1 MSPKIR
7 IVLASHGKL
16 SEGML
21 NTVQMLLG
29 PQENIAAYCLLPEQD
44 VSIFSA
50 KLEEEIKTHGA
61 ENIVFLTE
69 LLHGSPFNCAVS
81 LTRDYDVYHV
91 SGINLAMLMGA
102 ILERDDEESTP
113 ESVCEAAIDAAEGSY
128 QDVRKLLSASDDD
141 DDDDDED

>member
-1 MSPKIR
+1 MAPKIR
-7 IVLASHGKL
+7 LVLASHGKL

-29 PQENIAAYCLLPEQD
+29 PQENITAYCLMPEQD
-44 VSIFSA
+44 VSAFSEA
-50 KLEEEIKTHGA
+50 LAEEIKTYGA

-69 LLHGSPFNCAVS
+69 LLHGSPFNCTVS

-102 ILERDDEESTP
+102 IMERDDEDSTP
-113 ESVCEAAIDAAEGSY
+113 ETVCEAALAAAEGSY
-128 QDVRKLLSASDDD
+128 QDVRKLLTASDDD
-141 DDDDDED
+141 DDDED

>member
-1 MSPKIR
+1 MAPKIR
-7 IVLASHGKL
+7 LVLASHGKL

-29 PQENIAAYCLLPEQD
+29 PQENIKTYCLMPEQD
-44 VSIFSA
+44 VNVFSA
-50 KLEEEIKTHGA
+50 TLADEIKTYGA

-69 LLHGSPFNCAVS
+69 LLHGSPFNCTVS

-102 ILERDDEESTP
+102 IMERDDEDSTP
-113 ESVCEAAIDAAEGSY
+113 ESICNAAIEAAEGSY
-128 QDVRKLLSASDDD
+128 QDVRKLLTASDE
-141 DDDDDED
+141 DDEDDE